1 MSGYP
6 NTFVPDRIPSNGVA
20 FAATANGNANATRT
34 PIPGDKRPRRM
45 RSVQGA
51 AHYGNGQKGKKGPG
65 ASKKEYHDRKN
76 SPPIFLEKTF
86 EMISSC
92 DTALASWTEDGT
104 MFVIKDQKTFEQQII
119 PKFFDHNKFS
129 SFARQL
135 NFYGFRKMQSR
146 AIYKNDVNKET
157 AKYVTFFNEKF
168 QRDRKDLLKGIQRST
183 KGGNNAA
190 SNQEQ
195 QKEINFLKDRVTK
208 LESDNIMLQE
218 QLSVLQSQINQ
229 LFSNQNVPQSIDHF
243 APLPVQ
249 VPLQMGSK
257 GSSNQE
263 NISEPYGRGGSYGS
277 NGYYQNHNNHHGSN
291 VAPPISEIDPK
302 DNTARDPSIPTLS
315 RHPNAKVLSD
325 MHALPPPPKP
335 MREDSFLRGFSN
347 PSLGDIGISG
357 GSMTPFEKKFIEH
370 TLALPDPENSA
381 PQEIPQRPSMRREIS
396 EHFNE
401 LNLEDYPP
409 LINPNT

>member
-1 MSGYP
+1 MSAYP
-6 NTFVPDRIPSNGVA
+6 NAFVPDRIPSNGVA
-20 FAATANGNANATRT
+20 IPAAANRNTNATRT

-86 EMISSC
+86 VMISTC
-92 DTALASWTEDGT
+92 DPALAGWTEDGT

-119 PKFFDHNKFS
+119 PQFFDHNKFS

-146 AIYKNDVNKET
+146 AIYNDDVNKET

-190 SNQEQ
+190 SSQEQ
-195 QKEINFLKDRVTK
+195 QKEINSLKDRVTQ
-208 LESDNIMLQE
+208 LESNNNVLQE
-218 QLSVLQSQINQ
+218 QLNALQSQINQ

-243 APLPVQ
+243 APLPVHVS
-249 VPLQMGSK
+249 VPPRMGSK
-257 GSSNQE
+257 GSTNEE
-263 NISEPYGRGGSYGS
+263 NVNAPYGRGGSYGS
-277 NGYYQNHNNHHGSN
+277 NGHHENHINYHGNN
-291 VAPPISEIDPK
+291 VAPSISETDPA
-302 DNTARDPSIPTLS
+302 DNTARDPSLPTLS
-315 RHPNAKVLSD
+315 RHPNAKVLPD
-325 MHALPPPPKP
+325 KRALPPPPKP
-335 MREDSFLRGFSN
+335 MRENSFLRGFSN
-347 PSLGDIGISG
+347 PSLGDF
-357 GSMTPFEKKFIEH
+357 GSDGMSPFERRFLVS
-370 TLALPDPENSA
+370 TLAGPDPENSA
-381 PQEIPQRPSMRREIS
+381 PQEIAQRPSLQREMS
-396 EHFNE
+396 EQLNQ
-401 LNLEDYPP
+401 LNLDEYPP
-409 LINPNT
+409 LPS